1 MSYLVD
7 FQPLALKAMRL
18 EALLPT
24 KALTQIKDKVYID
37 RDTVSLLIIFQY
49 RNEVGLCDALTPLQS
64 ADSEYI
70 NINSYFLCQSLCL
83 SCNDM
88 HLY

>member
-64 ADSEYI
+64 AGLGIYQHQQL
-70 NINSYFLCQSLCL
+70 FSL
-83 SCNDM
+83 SVAVFVM
-88 HLY
+88 Q

>member
-24 KALTQIKDKVYID
+24 KGLSAIKDRVHID
-37 RDTVSLLIIFQY
+37 RDTVRLL
-49 RNEVGLCDALTPLQS
+49 T
-64 ADSEYI
+64 
-70 NINSYFLCQSLCL
+70 
-83 SCNDM
+83 SC
-88 HLY
+88 HERQKK

>member
-24 KALTQIKDKVYID
+24 KALTPVKDKVYID
-37 RDTVSLLIIFQY
+37 RDTVSFH
-49 RNEVGLCDALTPLQS
+49 N
-64 ADSEYI
+64 
-70 NINSYFLCQSLCL
+70 
-83 SCNDM
+83 
-88 HLY
+88 

>member
-24 KALTQIKDKVYID
+24 KALTAAKEKVNID
-37 RDTVSLLIIFQY
+37 RDTVRFY
-49 RNEVGLCDALTPLQS
+49 RAMHFS
-64 ADSEYI
+64 AYARSWDRMS
-70 NINSYFLCQSLCL
+70 SVRLSVCL
-83 SCNDM
+83 SVCNVGG
-88 HLY
+88 L